1 MLLGRKIRLTMTNQ
15 TKEALMSDGENIIAQ
30 NIIAVTD
37 ADFEERVLKAEGPVL
52 LKFEAEWCGPCQAMK
67 PAIAELADEYG
78 SKLTIATL
86 DIDQNQKTPYKLG
99 IRGVPTVML
108 FNKGSIVGQKVG
120 LARKAE
126 LVALIDRQVAQVA

>member
-1 MLLGRKIRLTMTNQ
+1 MIHQ
-15 TKEALMSDGENIIAQ
+15 TKEAHMSDGK

-67 PAIAELADEYG
+67 PAINELAEQYG
-78 SKLTIATL
+78 DKLTIATI
-86 DIDQNQKTPYKLG
+86 DIDQNQRTPYKFG
-99 IRGVPTVML
+99 VRGVPTVML
-108 FNKGSIVGQKVG
+108 FNKGNVVGQKVG

-126 LVALIDRQVAQVA
+126 LAALIEPQIQQVA

>member
-1 MLLGRKIRLTMTNQ
+1 
-15 TKEALMSDGENIIAQ
+15 MSDGK

-37 ADFEERVLKAEGPVL
+37 QDFEERVLKADGPVL

-67 PAIAELADEYG
+67 PAISELADEYG
-78 SKLTIATL
+78 GRLTIATL

-99 IRGVPTVML
+99 VRGVPTVIL
-108 FNKGSIVGQKVG
+108 FNKGSVVGQKVG